1 MHTCGRSERPAFA
14 ESGVEFR
21 RADLLAQGAL
31 EDLVGRALPSAIVNA
46 AALSR
51 VADCAADPAR
61 AERVNAGLAGRVAK
75 LAAARGI
82 RLVHVST
89 DLVFGACDA
98 GPTGMAE
105 DAPVVPLSVYGH
117 TKAEGER
124 LVLAAHPGALVVRLP
139 LLFGDS
145 RGRGLG
151 ASDALLAALGRGET
165 PALFVDEFR
174 TPLDVGDAARAIVE
188 LVDSKE
194 RGVLHV
200 AGPDRISRHELGL
213 AVLESRGFAR
223 AEAERAVRA
232 ARRAEFGRPEWRA
245 GDAERSGAERLGA
258 QEGEAHGAGGSE
270 ASHGSAGGELG
281 RAMTGMDARP
291 EARPGDVSLD
301 GRRARAILTT
311 ELRAPRVALADR
323 RA

>member
-1 MHTCGRSERPAFA
+1 M
-14 ESGVEFR
+14 
-21 RADLLAQGAL
+21 
-31 EDLVGRALPSAIVNA
+31 VNA

-51 VADCAADPAR
+51 VADCAADPVL
-61 AERVNAGLAGRVAK
+61 AERVNAELAERVAQ

-89 DLVFGACDA
+89 DLVFGAVAA
-98 GPTGMAE
+98 GPAGLAE
-105 DAPVVPLSVYGH
+105 DAPVAPLSVYGR

-124 LVLAAHPGALVVRLP
+124 RVLAVNPAALVVRLP

-151 ASDALLAALGRGET
+151 ASDALLAAVADGER
-165 PALFVDEFR
+165 PGLFVDEFR

-188 LVDSKE
+188 LADGKE

-200 AGPDRISRHELGL
+200 AGPERLSRYELGL
-213 AVLESRGFAR
+213 AVLVARGFAKT
-223 AEAERAVRA
+223 EAERAVRA
-232 ARRAEFGRPEWRA
+232 ASRSEFGGPERRA
-245 GDAERSGAERLGA
+245 GDAGDVERAVTESRGAQDDKTHGAE
-258 QEGEAHGAGGSE
+258 GSE
-270 ASHGSAGGELG
+270 ATRRSAGVALG
-281 RAMTGMDARP
+281 RAEGGGDAGL

-301 GRRARAILTT
+301 GRRARAILATD
-311 ELRAPRVALADR
+311 LRAPRVALADR